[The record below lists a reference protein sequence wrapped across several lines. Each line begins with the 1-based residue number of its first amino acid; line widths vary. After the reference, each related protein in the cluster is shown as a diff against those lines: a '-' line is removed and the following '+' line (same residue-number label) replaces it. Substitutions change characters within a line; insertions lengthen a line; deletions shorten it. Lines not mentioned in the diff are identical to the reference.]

1 MYDRK
6 PSLYSY
12 CKMYGHDAQVY
23 KKKKS
28 PIVIQQQ
35 AEDLKKL
42 HLNKQAIIKAVG
54 QQNGEEKSIQG
65 DSAGNM
71 GSRTM
76 THPEDEMHLQQK
88 IMVTW
93 LKLCDD
99 NIRYFYSVIKHK
111 RSQQATTQISDDM
124 NIWQYDAGKIAQV
137 LVDYYKN
144 FLEKKNHVQEVIKN
158 GSTLVVDQQLA
169 LLQPLETEDI
179 KRTIFSIYN
188 TKSPS
193 PDRFSSGFYKSSWKI
208 ISDDISAIFH
218 EFFHNG
224 KIPS

>member
-1 MYDRK
+1 
-6 PSLYSY
+6 
-12 CKMYGHDAQVY
+12 
-23 KKKKS
+23 
-28 PIVIQQQ
+28 
-35 AEDLKKL
+35 
-42 HLNKQAIIKAVG
+42 
-54 QQNGEEKSIQG
+54 
-65 DSAGNM
+65 
-71 GSRTM
+71 
-76 THPEDEMHLQQK
+76 
-88 IMVTW
+88 MVTW

-169 LLQPLETEDI
+169 LLQPFETEDI
-179 KRTIFSIYN
+179 KRAIFSIYN
-188 TKSPS
+188 TRSPS